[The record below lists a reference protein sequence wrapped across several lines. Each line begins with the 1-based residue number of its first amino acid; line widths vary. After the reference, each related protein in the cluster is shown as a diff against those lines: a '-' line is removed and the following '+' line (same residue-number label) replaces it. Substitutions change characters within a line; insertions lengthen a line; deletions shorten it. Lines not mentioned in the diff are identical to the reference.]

1 MKKRFVILAMAAA
14 MALNLAACGGNG
26 SGNSGDSA
34 QSAASGEASSKYKIS
49 VCLKTLS
56 AEYWTFVKAGCD
68 QAGIDLGVSVDV
80 KGPTSE
86 TAFDEQQ
93 NMIETDLNSGYDAFI
108 ISPLQADTVATLI
121 AGETK
126 PVIALDTDVDAPEVL
141 TFVGTGNEAAAAMGA
156 KAAVEAAKEAGW
168 TDITAI
174 CLSGVQGD
182 GTATARFNGYK
193 SGVEEAGGT
202 FLADE
207 TQYADAVADKAVNS
221 MEAIMQNHPEGIAI
235 ICCNNDDMAIA
246 AARAAKGNSAYE
258 KTVFLG
264 FNGDKQACEAI
275 LADELTMSVAQEAYS
290 MGYMSVEKAV
300 AALKGEKLED
310 FTDSGCDIVTKE
322 NAQERLDTLN
332 GYLGK

>member
-1 MKKRFVILAMAAA
+1 MKKRIAIMMLAAA
-14 MALNLAACGGNG
+14 MTFNLAACGGSSKPSETTAASQEAG
-26 SGNSGDSA
+26 KESGD
-34 QSAASGEASSKYKIS
+34 YKIS

-56 AEYWTFVKAGCD
+56 AEYWTFVKTGCM
-68 QAGIDLGVSVDV
+68 QAGADLGVKVDV

-93 NMIETDLNSGYDAFI
+93 NMIETDLNSDYDAFI

-121 AGETK
+121 KGQTK

-156 KAAVEAAKEAGW
+156 KAAVESAKEAGW
-168 TDITAI
+168 SDITAI

-246 AARAAKGNSAYE
+246 AARAAKGNEAYA

-275 LADELTMSVAQEAYS
+275 LAGELTMSVAQEAYS

-300 AALKGEKLED
+300 DALNGKTLED
-310 FTDSGCDIVTKE
+310 FTDSGCDIVTPE